1 MHIFALKHKKISHN
15 STFLQ
20 HFCNNCLFPYKI
32 RIDLSSKYCKF
43 IIEKL
48 VQICFIQKITIEILN
63 YKKWWFGMNSVLAFC
78 LGILLGVLIGAIAGI
93 AGAIAGLRVLHLMK
107 LKRIND
113 KRKQK

>member
-1 MHIFALKHKKISHN
+1 
-15 STFLQ
+15 
-20 HFCNNCLFPYKI
+20 
-32 RIDLSSKYCKF
+32 
-43 IIEKL
+43 
-48 VQICFIQKITIEILN
+48 
-63 YKKWWFGMNSVLAFC
+63 MNSVLAFC